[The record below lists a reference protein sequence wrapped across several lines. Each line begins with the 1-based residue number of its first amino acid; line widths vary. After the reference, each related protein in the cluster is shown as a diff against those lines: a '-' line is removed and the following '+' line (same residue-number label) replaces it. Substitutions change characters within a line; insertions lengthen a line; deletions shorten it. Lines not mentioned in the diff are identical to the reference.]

1 MSSISCISEPEAA
14 AVYTLGAIQPNIL
27 RLHDNF
33 VVCDAGG
40 GTVDLI
46 TYKVTKLSPLV
57 VEESVVGSGGLCGST
72 YLNRRYVRMC
82 VVSGDLGIANEER
95 GAGLR
100 NSLRTGS
107 ARKSWGGSARKQRR

>member
-27 RLHDNF
+27 RLGDNF

-46 TYKVTKLSPLV
+46 TYEVTKLEPLA

-72 YLNRRYVRMC
+72 YLNRRYARTCIV
-82 VVSGDLGIANEER
+82 LGR
-95 GAGLR
+95 GC
-100 NSLRTGS
+100 
-107 ARKSWGGSARKQRR
+107 